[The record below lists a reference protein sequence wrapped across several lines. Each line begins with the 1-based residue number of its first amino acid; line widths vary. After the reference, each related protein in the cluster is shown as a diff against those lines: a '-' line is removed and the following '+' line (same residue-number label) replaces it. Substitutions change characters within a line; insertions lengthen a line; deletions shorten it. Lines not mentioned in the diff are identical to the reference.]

1 MYIIYAMKD
10 VYLKQ
15 QIILSTCIIE
25 KEHQHPTFWPNYKV
39 SETYRY
45 HNPSFKIGTQY
56 VCSNVVHNAMNGNQ
70 KNVVINQVCIL
81 ILEKKPNFIELKS
94 DALCKWNLII

>member
-1 MYIIYAMKD
+1 MKD

-39 SETYRY
+39 NETY
-45 HNPSFKIGTQY
+45 HNPSLKLAPNMY
-56 VCSNVVHNAMNGNQ
+56 VAMW
-70 KNVVINQVCIL
+70 
-81 ILEKKPNFIELKS
+81 FIMP
-94 DALCKWNLII
+94 